1 MKEGKQESEIRK
13 RVVELGS
20 AYIHNL
26 SYCVKKY
33 FNQKYLENAKN
44 KDVRRK

>member
-20 AYIHNL
+20 ANIHNL
-26 SYCVKKY
+26 SCCVKKY

-44 KDVRRK
+44 KDERRK

>member
-1 MKEGKQESEIRK
+1 MKEAKQGSDIRK

-26 SYCVKKY
+26 SNCIKKY